1 MPLLRVPGN
10 RWNSICLARTFRRA
24 IEKNSQLSLGKERK
38 KKARRQISTY
48 IVLRSNLSLPVASDN
63 RDALEDIHP
72 DAGDIAKEEERKDTS
87 GNTEAAQ
94 NGTASHSPSAYFE
107 EKRGTPGFLTI

>member
-1 MPLLRVPGN
+1 MFQGIAGTPY
-10 RWNSICLARTFRRA
+10 A
-24 IEKNSQLSLGKERK
+24 SQERLEG
-38 KKARRQISTY
+38 

-94 NGTASHSPSAYFE
+94 NGTVSESA
-107 EKRGTPGFLTI
+107 RGVNAMEVGGCVELGRNGRRAANGRSESL